1 MADPNSMMTRARLLL
16 VQWLDPSPDN
26 GEAWCVSCTLN
37 GGRTLIVP
45 APGHLRHVELHREQ
59 QGNRS
64 YLAIRVN
71 WGQIRPPDEE
81 DEDLS
86 CRDFHRTIM

>member
-1 MADPNSMMTRARLLL
+1 MADPNSMMTRVRLLL
-16 VQWLDPSPDN
+16 V
-26 GEAWCVSCTLN
+26 
-37 GGRTLIVP
+37 
-45 APGHLRHVELHREQ
+45 Q